1 MTAVDYKALTLNEAE
16 EIYRRCLVVEYWLN
30 PGYHLTMQVNITPMI
45 VMNDRVLSKL
55 KDEYA
60 EAIVENM
67 TQRQAFSYLRQVIY
81 NDVSVLG
88 SEDVK
93 RKIVQAFGE
102 EKYQEMFEDDSN
114 YTL

>member
-1 MTAVDYKALTLNEAE
+1 
-16 EIYRRCLVVEYWLN
+16 
-30 PGYHLTMQVNITPMI
+30 MQVNISPMI
-45 VMNDRVLSKL
+45 TMNDRVLSRL

-81 NDVSVLG
+81 NDVAVLG

-93 RKIVQAFGE
+93 DKIVRAFGE
-102 EKYQEMFEDDSN
+102 DKYEEMLEDA
-114 YTL
+114 TK

>member
-1 MTAVDYKALTLNEAE
+1 
-16 EIYRRCLVVEYWLN
+16 
-30 PGYHLTMQVNITPMI
+30 MI

-60 EAIVENM
+60 EAVVENM

-93 RKIVQAFGE
+93 RKIIKAFGE
-102 EKYQEMFEDDSN
+102 DKFNEMLEDASK
-114 YTL
+114 

>member
-1 MTAVDYKALTLNEAE
+1 
-16 EIYRRCLVVEYWLN
+16 
-30 PGYHLTMQVNITPMI
+30 MQVNITPMI

-60 EAIVENM
+60 EAVVENM

-81 NDVSVLG
+81 NDVAVLS

-93 RKIVQAFGE
+93 RKIVKAFGE
-102 EKYQEMFEDDSN
+102 DKYEEMLEDAN
-114 YTL
+114 K

>member
-1 MTAVDYKALTLNEAE
+1 
-16 EIYRRCLVVEYWLN
+16 
-30 PGYHLTMQVNITPMI
+30 MQVNISPMI
-45 VMNDRVLSKL
+45 TMNDRVLSRL

-81 NDVSVLG
+81 NDVAVLS

-93 RKIVQAFGE
+93 RKIVKAFGE
-102 EKYQEMFEDDSN
+102 DKYNEMLEDAMRQTDVKTVPT
-114 YTL
+114 TL

>member
-1 MTAVDYKALTLNEAE
+1 MRT
-16 EIYRRCLVVEYWLN
+16 
-30 PGYHLTMQVNITPMI
+30 
-45 VMNDRVLSKL
+45 MNDHVLSRL

-60 EAIVENM
+60 EAVVENM

-93 RKIVQAFGE
+93 RKIVKAFGE
-102 EKYQEMFEDDSN
+102 DKYNEMLEDAIRQTDVKTVPT
-114 YTL
+114 TL

>member
-1 MTAVDYKALTLNEAE
+1 
-16 EIYRRCLVVEYWLN
+16 
-30 PGYHLTMQVNITPMI
+30 MQVNITPMI
-45 VMNDRVLSKL
+45 TMNDRVLSRL

-67 TQRQAFSYLRQVIY
+67 TQRQALSYLRQVIY

-93 RKIVQAFGE
+93 RKIVKAFGE
-102 EKYQEMFEDDSN
+102 DKYQEMLEDASK
-114 YTL
+114 

>member
-1 MTAVDYKALTLNEAE
+1 
-16 EIYRRCLVVEYWLN
+16 
-30 PGYHLTMQVNITPMI
+30 MQVKISLMRT
-45 VMNDRVLSKL
+45 MNDRVLSRL

-81 NDVSVLG
+81 NDVAVLS

-93 RKIVQAFGE
+93 RKIINAFGE
-102 EKYQEMFEDDSN
+102 EKFEEMLEDASK
-114 YTL
+114 

>member
-1 MTAVDYKALTLNEAE
+1 M
-16 EIYRRCLVVEYWLN
+16 
-30 PGYHLTMQVNITPMI
+30 IT
-45 VMNDRVLSKL
+45 MNDRVLSRL

-81 NDVSVLG
+81 NDVAVLS

-93 RKIVQAFGE
+93 RKIVKAFGE
-102 EKYQEMFEDDSN
+102 DKYNEMLEDAMRQTDVKTVPT
-114 YTL
+114 TL

>member
-1 MTAVDYKALTLNEAE
+1 
-16 EIYRRCLVVEYWLN
+16 
-30 PGYHLTMQVNITPMI
+30 MQVNITPMI
-45 VMNDRVLSKL
+45 TMNDRVLSRL

-93 RKIVQAFGE
+93 RKIIKAFGE
-102 EKYQEMFEDDSN
+102 DKYQEMLEDASK
-114 YTL
+114 